1 MREHTSRSDNDA
13 SIEQTQHRTDNGSVT
28 EILHNLNVQSP
39 SSVNGEVSLAPSHAH
54 TSPPLNII
62 AWPAPAMMLPLL
74 PANPMMCGIH
84 PQNSGPILD
93 VSFGPSVQFP
103 LMPSFANTYGNGDAH
118 MLTST
123 GLFMYPHDYGISPS
137 STLRTE
143 PTTPPWLDISSPY
156 ASASSPSGTSMAEDN
171 VLSEIYYQDGYIS
184 TPSPSVVPCSS
195 SLSLSSTRCLA
206 STRASHGSGA
216 YKLPKQTVTTARP
229 PTKSTSVA
237 SCGTKRKVD
246 LFELEDPTPYDHDD
260 EDGDIDSEE
269 DEYQPTA
276 HSDSEG
282 ESDVD
287 ILSSI
292 SLASSKR
299 SSPKA
304 PISTAILQ
312 PVTKTNRSKNL
323 SRSKPR
329 EPVGKKIFLDD
340 GRTKAVGGFVCGMIT
355 QWKGKGGQYTA
366 KGIRTPEVGEVCE
379 MRTRNW
385 SDMVRHQQN
394 TFWHSPPGAC
404 QSCKAKLNDRPDN
417 MSRHGRA

>member
-1 MREHTSRSDNDA
+1 
-13 SIEQTQHRTDNGSVT
+13 
-28 EILHNLNVQSP
+28 
-39 SSVNGEVSLAPSHAH
+39 
-54 TSPPLNII
+54 
-62 AWPAPAMMLPLL
+62 
-74 PANPMMCGIH
+74 
-84 PQNSGPILD
+84 
-93 VSFGPSVQFP
+93 
-103 LMPSFANTYGNGDAH
+103 
-118 MLTST
+118 
-123 GLFMYPHDYGISPS
+123 
-137 STLRTE
+137 
-143 PTTPPWLDISSPY
+143 
-156 ASASSPSGTSMAEDN
+156 
-171 VLSEIYYQDGYIS
+171 
-184 TPSPSVVPCSS
+184 
-195 SLSLSSTRCLA
+195 
-206 STRASHGSGA
+206 
-216 YKLPKQTVTTARP
+216 
-229 PTKSTSVA
+229 VA